1 MPFTMPS
8 IRAAACNLSFSA
20 SLHRMTTS
28 LLLST
33 DEIPPKERGPLWC
46 EWVWRHFGGLGSDL
60 YDDTEF
66 DGHLAA
72 SHAGDVIL
80 TRLEANRHRVLRTTQ
95 MARLSEAPYLK
106 IVAPWQGSAE
116 VTQRG
121 RAAAVR
127 SGGWTLYDT
136 TADYTVANPERS
148 DHLIVMLPKDQLAS
162 PALPLNDLV
171 ARRIGGA
178 SGISRVA
185 LETMRSTYLELPF
198 MSEAAA
204 RGAGEL
210 LIQLVRL
217 SLMELAGQET
227 PQTQREALKDRIRR
241 HVAQNLRDPALSID
255 SMALALRCSK
265 RLLHSAFSDD
275 DETLNGYI
283 QHQRLAASIRDL
295 IDPANVSRSIT
306 DIALA
311 AGFGNLSHFSR
322 VFREHTGGSPSEFRR
337 QAAPR

>member
-33 DEIPPKERGPLWC
+33 DQIPPKERGPLWC